1 MYAYDYI
8 YLYIIIY
15 IATGSIKMITF
26 LFILSMFDL
35 TTSSLYYDIFGKYLS
50 TIIAN
55 MFVYTYSHTYVVTM
69 WNAVV
74 KCKCI
79 LINNYMYIYVYL
91 LISLYLM

>member
-1 MYAYDYI
+1 
-8 YLYIIIY
+8 
-15 IATGSIKMITF
+15 MITF

-55 MFVYTYSHTYVVTM
+55 MFVYTYSHTYVVM
-69 WNAVV
+69 IWNAVV